1 MVTGVPVPDFPD
13 LPLLWL
19 RVRTPAAGLVRIEV
33 GGEVDMS
40 TAGRPLEATEET
52 LRRYAPRRLEVDL
65 AEGVASDREP
75 SSSSGLP

>member
-40 TAGRPLEATEET
+40 TAGRPL
-52 LRRYAPRRLEVDL
+52 
-65 AEGVASDREP
+65 
-75 SSSSGLP
+75 